1 MALRPVAKVRQTFL
15 VEHYRPGLDAQEL
28 GKWVGCVHEAISD
41 LEREGKPLRFLRS
54 TIVPRDESFL
64 CVLEAESEQLIRT
77 AYARAGIPF
86 ERISTAIT
94 EEATFSSSTPSESE
108 RKSR

>member
-1 MALRPVAKVRQTFL
+1 VALRPVAEARQTFL
-15 VEHYRPGLDAQEL
+15 VEHYRPGLDAEGL
-28 GKWVGCVHEAISD
+28 GHWVGRVRDAISD
-41 LEREGKPLRFLRS
+41 LESEGKPVSFLRS

-64 CVLEAESEQLIRT
+64 CVLEADSEQLIRA

-86 ERISTAIT
+86 ERISSAIT